1 MVRDQLGKCLDLHP
15 QVESSDYGAH
25 TGRVLLGPTRCDPNL
40 KEGVVTT
47 ATTCVL
53 SCFSCVQLFGTLWTV
68 ARQAPLSIAFS
79 RHEYWSGLPCPPPGG
94 LPNPGM
100 ETRISEVSRT
110 GRQVLYHCPA
120 QSYGRLGPDNA
131 LLWGQ
136 PLQWRV
142 LSSLPDLHPW
152 MLVGH
157 LSHF

>member
-1 MVRDQLGKCLDLHP
+1 MLRETRQ
-15 QVESSDYGAH
+15 
-25 TGRVLLGPTRCDPNL
+25 GRNQDPRI
-40 KEGVVTT
+40 
-47 ATTCVL
+47 C
-53 SCFSCVQLFGTLWTV
+53 CFSRVSEAGILQLSARRHAKSLQSCPCVTLWT
-68 ARQAPLSIAFS
+68 AALQPPLCIGFS
-79 RHEYWSGLPCPPPGG
+79 RQEYWSGLPCPPPGG

>member
-1 MVRDQLGKCLDLHP
+1 MKCCEKRGKGETRILESAASQGSQRLGF
-15 QVESSDYGAH
+15 SSSVHA
-25 TGRVLLGPTRCDPNL
+25 
-40 KEGVVTT
+40 
-47 ATTCVL
+47 
-53 SCFSCVQLFGTLWTV
+53 GTLSRFSHVRLFVTPWT
-68 ARQAPLSIAFS
+68 AALQPPLCIGFS
-79 RHEYWSGLPCPPPGG
+79 RQEYWSGLPCPPPGG